1 MLNSSYFDTFYYMN
15 KKYKKIEKL
24 ISLLLMVS
32 FILMPFSGIKAD
44 LVEEIENKIEEA
56 NEVVKNLE
64 NQAQEYGDIIKDL
77 RTQAQ
82 SLENEIEL
90 LDAQIAQLDVEIQ
103 ATEAQIE
110 QIGLEIENLSVSI
123 LQKEEEI
130 ENQKGILKKLL
141 RKINEYDSESLLEI
155 LLNSSELSEFFNKS
169 EYVNTIGE
177 KVKEILDDLNR
188 IKQEL
193 EEKKEEEKEKRV
205 EFEEL
210 NEKLLIQKEIVDAQK
225 ESKETL
231 LEETRGKDNK
241 FQDLLFN
248 VRNQKKTILGD
259 INQLKRDME
268 VEIAKITA
276 MAERPSENLASTS
289 WYYSQNDPRW
299 KDMTIGLS
307 NSTIDD
313 YGCAIASVAMV
324 YQYYGIDIDP
334 GRLSKQPIFYRDLIS
349 WPNQWRYLDLVKR
362 TGHNPNGLT
371 KADWNL
377 IDREIANG
385 HPVIVFI
392 KALGRGAG
400 HYVVIHSKDSKGYV
414 VHDPVR
420 WNGQSGAN
428 IYLTTTQ
435 KYLSSIYKTNTIIDQ
450 MIIYN

>member
-1 MLNSSYFDTFYYMN
+1 MPVCS
-15 KKYKKIEKL
+15 IE
-24 ISLLLMVS
+24 
-32 FILMPFSGIKAD
+32 AD

-64 NQAQEYGDIIKDL
+64 NQAEEYSDIIKDL
-77 RTQAQ
+77 RTQVQ

-90 LDAQIAQLDVEIQ
+90 FDAQIAQLDLEIQ
-103 ATEAQIE
+103 TTEAQIE
-110 QIGLEIENLSVSI
+110 QTNLEIENLSDSI
-123 LQKEEEI
+123 VQKEEEI
-130 ENQKGILKKLL
+130 ENQKETLKKLL
-141 RKINEYDSESLLEI
+141 RKIKEYDSESLLEI
-155 LLNSSELSEFFNKS
+155 LLNSSELSEFFNQS

-177 KVKEILDDLNR
+177 KVKEILDNLNR
-188 IKQEL
+188 TKQEL
-193 EEKKEEEKEKRV
+193 EEKKEEEKEKKA

-210 NEKLLIQKEIVDAQK
+210 SNKLLVQKEIVDAQK
-225 ESKETL
+225 DSKEL
-231 LEETRGKDNK
+231 LLKETKGKEDK
-241 FQDLLFN
+241 YQDLLFN
-248 VRNQKKTILGD
+248 VGNQKKTILGD
-259 INQLKRDME
+259 INRLKRDME
-268 VEIAKITA
+268 VEIAKIAA

-289 WYYSQNDPRW
+289 WYFSQNDPQW

-324 YQYYGIDIDP
+324 YTYYGIEIDP

-349 WPNQWRYLDLVKR
+349 WPSQWRYLDLVKR
-362 TGHNPNGLT
+362 TGHNPEGLT
-371 KADWNL
+371 KTDWNL

-400 HYVVIHSKDSKGYV
+400 HYVVIHTKDSKGYV

-428 IYLTTTQ
+428 IYLATTQ

>member
-1 MLNSSYFDTFYYMN
+1 M
-15 KKYKKIEKL
+15 KEKRRKIEKL
-24 ISLLLMVS
+24 TSLLLIAS
-32 FILMPFSGIKAD
+32 FALVPFSSIKAD
-44 LVEEIENKIEEA
+44 LVEEIESKIEEA
-56 NEVVKNLE
+56 NEVVKSLE
-64 NQAQEYGDIIKDL
+64 NQAEEYNDIIKDL
-77 RTQAQ
+77 RIQKQ

-103 ATEAQIE
+103 STQAKIE
-110 QIGLEIENLSVSI
+110 QTSLEIENLIANIV
-123 LQKEEEI
+123 QKEEEI
-130 ENQKGILKKLL
+130 KNQKETLKKLL
-141 RKINEYDSESLLEI
+141 RKINEYDNESILEI
-155 LLNSSELSEFFNKS
+155 LLNSNELSEFFNEA

-177 KVKEILDDLNR
+177 KIKETLDNLNR
-188 IKQEL
+188 TKQEL
-193 EEKKEEEKEKRV
+193 EEKREEAQEKKS

-210 NEKLLIQKEIVDAQK
+210 NKKLVVQKEMVDAQK

-231 LEETRGKDNK
+231 LRETKGKENK

-248 VRNQKKTILGD
+248 VKNQKKTLLGD
-259 INQLKRDME
+259 INRLTREME
-268 VEIAKITA
+268 VEIAKIAA

-289 WYYSQNDPRW
+289 WYFSQNDSRW

-313 YGCAIASVAMV
+313 YGCAIAAVAMV
-324 YQYYGIDIDP
+324 YKYYGIDIDP

-377 IDREIANG
+377 IDREIASG

-414 VHDPVR
+414 VHDPVL

-428 IYLTTTQ
+428 IYLATTQ
-435 KYLSSIYKTNTIIDQ
+435 KYLSSIYKTNTIVDQ

>member
-1 MLNSSYFDTFYYMN
+1 MN

-24 ISLLLMVS
+24 TSLLLMVS

-44 LVEEIENKIEEA
+44 LIEEIESKIEEA

-64 NQAQEYGDIIKDL
+64 NQAEEYSDIIKDL
-77 RTQAQ
+77 RIQKQ

-103 ATEAQIE
+103 STQAKIKQTS
-110 QIGLEIENLSVSI
+110 LEIENLIANIVK
-123 LQKEEEI
+123 KEEEI
-130 ENQKGILKKLL
+130 KNQKETLKKLL
-141 RKINEYDSESLLEI
+141 RKINEYDNESLLEI
-155 LLNSSELSEFFNKS
+155 LLSSNELSEFFNEA
-169 EYVNTIGE
+169 EYVSTIGE
-177 KVKEILDDLNR
+177 TIKETLDNLNR
-188 IKQEL
+188 TKQEL
-193 EEKKEEEKEKRV
+193 EEKREEAKEKKS

-210 NEKLLIQKEIVDAQK
+210 NKKLVVQKEVVDAQK

-231 LEETRGKDNK
+231 LRETKGKENK

-248 VRNQKKTILGD
+248 VKNQKKTLLGD
-259 INQLKRDME
+259 INRLTREME
-268 VEIAKITA
+268 VEIAKIAA

-324 YQYYGIDIDP
+324 YKYYGIDIDP
-334 GRLSKQPIFYRDLIS
+334 GRLSRQPIFYRDLIS

-377 IDREIANG
+377 IDREIASG

-414 VHDPVR
+414 VHDPVL

-428 IYLTTTQ
+428 IYLATTQ
-435 KYLSSIYKTNTIIDQ
+435 KYLSSIYKTNTIVDQ

>member
-1 MLNSSYFDTFYYMN
+1 MN
-15 KKYKKIEKL
+15 KKKKKIEKL
-24 ISLLLMVS
+24 ISLLLTVS
-32 FILMPFSGIKAD
+32 FILMPVCSIEAD

-64 NQAQEYGDIIKDL
+64 NQAEEYSDIIKDL
-77 RTQAQ
+77 RTQVQ

-90 LDAQIAQLDVEIQ
+90 FDAQIAQLDLEIQ
-103 ATEAQIE
+103 TTEAQIE
-110 QIGLEIENLSVSI
+110 QTNLEIENLSDSI
-123 LQKEEEI
+123 VQKEEEI
-130 ENQKGILKKLL
+130 ENQKETLKKLL
-141 RKINEYDSESLLEI
+141 RKIKEYDSESLLEI
-155 LLNSSELSEFFNKS
+155 LLNSSELSEFFNQS

-177 KVKEILDDLNR
+177 KVKEILDNLNR
-188 IKQEL
+188 TKQEL
-193 EEKKEEEKEKRV
+193 EEKKEEEKEKKA

-210 NEKLLIQKEIVDAQK
+210 SNKLLVQKEIVDAQK
-225 ESKETL
+225 DSKEL
-231 LEETRGKDNK
+231 LLKETKGKEDK
-241 FQDLLFN
+241 YQDLLFN
-248 VRNQKKTILGD
+248 VGNQKKTILGD
-259 INQLKRDME
+259 INRLKRDME
-268 VEIAKITA
+268 VEIAKIAA

-289 WYYSQNDPRW
+289 WYFSQNDPQW

-324 YQYYGIDIDP
+324 YTYYGIEIDP

-349 WPNQWRYLDLVKR
+349 WPSQWRYLDLVKR
-362 TGHNPNGLT
+362 TGHNPEGLT
-371 KADWNL
+371 KTDWNL

-400 HYVVIHSKDSKGYV
+400 HYVVIHTKDSKGYV

-428 IYLTTTQ
+428 IYLATTQ

>member
-1 MLNSSYFDTFYYMN
+1 M
-15 KKYKKIEKL
+15 KEKRKKIEKL
-24 ISLLLMVS
+24 TSLLLIVS
-32 FILMPFSGIKAD
+32 FVLMPFSGIKAD
-44 LVEEIENKIEEA
+44 LIGEIEDKIEEA
-56 NEVVKNLE
+56 NKVVKNLE
-64 NQAQEYGDIIKDL
+64 NQAEEYNDIIKDL
-77 RTQAQ
+77 RIQKQ

-103 ATEAQIE
+103 STQAKIE
-110 QIGLEIENLSVSI
+110 QTSFEIENLIANIV
-123 LQKEEEI
+123 QKEEEI
-130 ENQKGILKKLL
+130 KNQKETLKKLL
-141 RKINEYDSESLLEI
+141 RKINEYDNESILEI
-155 LLNSSELSEFFNKS
+155 LLSSDELSEFFNEA

-177 KVKEILDDLNR
+177 KIKETLDNLNR
-188 IKQEL
+188 TKQEL
-193 EEKKEEEKEKRV
+193 EEKREEAQEKKS

-210 NEKLLIQKEIVDAQK
+210 NKKLVVQKEMVDAQK
-225 ESKETL
+225 ESKEKL
-231 LEETRGKDNK
+231 LRETKGKENK

-248 VRNQKKTILGD
+248 VKNQKKTLLGD
-259 INQLKRDME
+259 INRLTREME
-268 VEIAKITA
+268 VEIAKIAA

-289 WYYSQNDPRW
+289 WYFSQNDSRW
-299 KDMTIGLS
+299 KGMTIGLS

-324 YQYYGIDIDP
+324 YKYYGIDIDP

-377 IDREIANG
+377 IDREIASG

-414 VHDPVR
+414 VHDPVL

-428 IYLTTTQ
+428 IYLSTTQ
-435 KYLSSIYKTNTIIDQ
+435 KYLSSIYKTNTIVDQ